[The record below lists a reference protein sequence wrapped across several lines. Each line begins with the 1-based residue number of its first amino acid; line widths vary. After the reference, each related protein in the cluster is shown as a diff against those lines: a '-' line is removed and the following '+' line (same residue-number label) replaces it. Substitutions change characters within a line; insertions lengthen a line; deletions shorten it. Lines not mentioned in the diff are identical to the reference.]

1 MKADSM
7 NTPDGSGLTILG
19 HATTEGD
26 LLEVQRMLAL
36 DACDVNCSDPTPLAI
51 AIEQIY
57 ILRPHTYLGLRQF
70 QQLEQNREGLTK
82 SPSAALL
89 EPAGLTISGSMKNVM
104 ESPSAS
110 PAASPVRAAKKDF
123 SAGPSVRTAVALELA
138 SHPRVNANVNFPWTN
153 IPVLAFAVQSGAVD
167 LVEALIKSGADASAA
182 VPCCFDYTPLSL
194 AVAAP
199 EAEAGIVEVILRA
212 GGDTNAKFLNGTT
225 LLRSAAYHKK
235 CSIELVNLL
244 LSSDYN
250 LNATARCDDG
260 STALHSAAASHH
272 SDEVAAALA
281 EMLLSPQVA
290 SEDQSEEEEGPEEEG
305 GEEKAAQNRP
315 PKCDPRTAMDNTGC
329 LPLHLAAIT
338 GKSKLCEALLTAA
351 PETVDNLNAGGYTPA
366 MFAASNGHADVLKV
380 LIAFKASM
388 TKTGHKDCMQPVH
401 LAAQKGWV
409 PCLELLKTV
418 ESVDLNAPMR
428 DVDGLTP
435 LFVAAVGGH
444 EQALGFLG
452 LEKVP
457 YQAPLLLACNI
468 GVAQVVW
475 HLLMLRH
482 EVEDQHAREVELDR
496 SHGWRSTEVSQ
507 RTYFELFNNYK
518 KKEGVESVTSPGAQ
532 LERAVSSQLRVE
544 SSMSSGAED
553 VSSSAKTVAKTL
565 LGIAVTKGFVD
576 VAATLIAFGED
587 VNEPVC
593 SGGPPP
599 VVYAAQEKQLQ
610 CAQLCICAKA
620 NRLHVKKAV
629 EIFQASGDAAAVIGM
644 GNAIRIAAEGSI
656 QRDVNAA
663 SESGNEFL
671 GINFDAVLGL
681 FQH

>member
-1 MKADSM
+1 
-7 NTPDGSGLTILG
+7 
-19 HATTEGD
+19 
-26 LLEVQRMLAL
+26 MLAL

-89 EPAGLTISGSMKNVM
+89 EPAGLTISGSMENVM

-194 AVAAP
+194 AVAVP

-305 GEEKAAQNRP
+305 ERRKPLKIVHLNVIRGRQWTIQVAS
-315 PKCDPRTAMDNTGC
+315 
-329 LPLHLAAIT
+329 PLHLAAIT
-338 GKSKLCEALLTAA
+338 GKPKLCEALLTAA

-401 LAAQKGWV
+401 LAAQKRLDAMLGASENCGIGRSECSNEGRRWPHAALRSCGRRARTSV
-409 PCLELLKTV
+409 GFSWLGESAIPGASSPCLQHW
-418 ESVDLNAPMR
+418 SCAGR
-428 DVDGLTP
+428 
-435 LFVAAVGGH
+435 
-444 EQALGFLG
+444 
-452 LEKVP
+452 
-457 YQAPLLLACNI
+457 LA
-468 GVAQVVW
+468 
-475 HLLMLRH
+475 
-482 EVEDQHAREVELDR
+482 
-496 SHGWRSTEVSQ
+496 ST
-507 RTYFELFNNYK
+507 
-518 KKEGVESVTSPGAQ
+518 
-532 LERAVSSQLRVE
+532 
-544 SSMSSGAED
+544 
-553 VSSSAKTVAKTL
+553 
-565 LGIAVTKGFVD
+565 
-576 VAATLIAFGED
+576 
-587 VNEPVC
+587 
-593 SGGPPP
+593 
-599 VVYAAQEKQLQ
+599 
-610 CAQLCICAKA
+610 
-620 NRLHVKKAV
+620 
-629 EIFQASGDAAAVIGM
+629 DAA
-644 GNAIRIAAEGSI
+644 S
-656 QRDVNAA
+656 
-663 SESGNEFL
+663 
-671 GINFDAVLGL
+671 
-681 FQH
+681 